1 MWILDGW
8 FVNQIPKQKF
18 GRSKLFTLENKI
30 DNNTTQLPNTHD
42 FNRHHSELREIEGE
56 VGLGG
61 KVHSEIEGEMIYLKK
76 KKTVEGNLDIS

>member
-1 MWILDGW
+1 MRILDGW

-30 DNNTTQLPNTHD
+30 DSNTAQLPNTHD
-42 FNRHHSELREIEGE
+42 LNRHHSKLREIEGD
-56 VGLGG
+56 VDLGE

-76 KKTVEGNLDIS
+76 KKKLEGNLDIF